1 MIYWKCLYCD
11 TNNLYPN
18 SLECE
23 CCGEKITPNQIEEA
37 RRFYFY
43 KERADEGDSYAM
55 MNMAEF
61 YAAGNIF
68 VQDIDQALE
77 LMTKAANMGNSD
89 AQQKLADWY
98 FYENNDFPVNDE
110 LAFKWATKAYDGGN
124 LYSSQFLSSFYLYG
138 HIVPKDIKKGIKLLE
153 ESANLGLIGSIEKIA
168 NFYNDGEYVE
178 VDKAKAAKYY
188 LRLSVEDGCLME
200 TAYNAGF
207 VYFSGEYVEK
217 NYAMALKWFKY
228 AVEQYGDLGS
238 KIMIAKFYH
247 DGLGVTQNKS
257 LGHKMMIE
265 IANNKTDKWSATMA
279 NKYLSVWANEN

>member
-138 HIVPKDIKKGIKLLE
+138 HIVPKDIKKELIIGGICK
-153 ESANLGLIGSIEKIA
+153 
-168 NFYNDGEYVE
+168 F
-178 VDKAKAAKYY
+178 
-188 LRLSVEDGCLME
+188 RLDWI
-200 TAYNAGF
+200 Y
-207 VYFSGEYVEK
+207 
-217 NYAMALKWFKY
+217 
-228 AVEQYGDLGS
+228 
-238 KIMIAKFYH
+238 
-247 DGLGVTQNKS
+247 
-257 LGHKMMIE
+257 
-265 IANNKTDKWSATMA
+265 
-279 NKYLSVWANEN
+279 